1 MDRRLVALFLTIF
14 VSLIGFGII
23 IPLLPFYAES
33 FGASP
38 FQIGLLFASFSISQL
53 IASPLLGDLSDRF
66 GRRPVLMASLLGTAV
81 SFLIMALAQSLLA
94 LFLARIID
102 GLSGGNIT
110 TARAYVADVTTE
122 ENRARGYGVIGAA
135 FGLGFIIGPG
145 LGGAFSMISYTAPIW
160 VAVILTLGA
169 IVVAWAWLPE
179 TVHRVEAGGVSW
191 WRLLPSMLRRD
202 GLGRLLGVDFLYWL
216 AFAMFQT
223 TFALFGERRFG
234 FGLAQTGYLMSGFGL
249 LGVFV
254 QVGLIGRAVAAYGE
268 RRVLVAGL
276 AFAALGIGLAAASR
290 SVTMFVVALVPVA
303 LGMGFCNPT
312 LASLLSRSADPS
324 DQGKV
329 QGTAGALESLGR
341 TIGPVMGNG
350 LLQQAGEGSAYASAS
365 ALIVLTLALATFG
378 GGLSV
383 PEPPGQAPAE

>member
-1 MDRRLVALFLTIF
+1 M
-14 VSLIGFGII
+14 
-23 IPLLPFYAES
+23 
-33 FGASP
+33 
-38 FQIGLLFASFSISQL
+38 SQL

-66 GRRPVLMASLLGTAV
+66 GRRPVLMASLLGTAI
-81 SFLIMALAQSLLA
+81 SFLILALAQSLVP
-94 LFLARIID
+94 LFVARIID

-145 LGGAFSMISYTAPIW
+145 LGAAFSMISYTAPIW
-160 VAVILTLGA
+160 VAVLLTLLA

-191 WRLLPSMLRRD
+191 WRLLPVMLRKG
-202 GLGRLLGVDFLYWL
+202 GLGRLLTVDFLYWL

-234 FGLAQTGYLMSGFGL
+234 FGIAQIGYLMSGFGL

-254 QVGLIGRAVAAYGE
+254 QVSLIGRAVASYGE
-268 RRVLVAGL
+268 QRVLQAGL
-276 AFAALGIGLAAASR
+276 ACSALGLGLAAASR
-290 SVTMFVVALVPVA
+290 SVAVFVIALVPLA
-303 LGMGFCNPT
+303 LGMGLCNPT
-312 LASLLSRSADPS
+312 LSSLLSRSADPS
-324 DQGKV
+324 DQGKI

-350 LLQQAGEGSAYASAS
+350 LLQQSGEGSAYGTAT
-365 ALIVLTLALATFG
+365 ALIVLTLVLAAAG
-378 GGLSV
+378 GGLSL
-383 PEPPGQAPAE
+383 PRLQAESSASGGQPPAA

>member
-1 MDRRLVALFLTIF
+1 
-14 VSLIGFGII
+14 
-23 IPLLPFYAES
+23 
-33 FGASP
+33 
-38 FQIGLLFASFSISQL
+38 
-53 IASPLLGDLSDRF
+53 
-66 GRRPVLMASLLGTAV
+66 
-81 SFLIMALAQSLLA
+81 
-94 LFLARIID
+94 
-102 GLSGGNIT
+102 
-110 TARAYVADVTTE
+110 
-122 ENRARGYGVIGAA
+122 
-135 FGLGFIIGPG
+135 
-145 LGGAFSMISYTAPIW
+145 
-160 VAVILTLGA
+160 
-169 IVVAWAWLPE
+169 
-179 TVHRVEAGGVSW
+179 
-191 WRLLPSMLRRD
+191 MLRRG

-276 AFAALGIGLAAASR
+276 AFAALGIGLASASR